1 MPNITLPAIA
11 LALSAF
17 SGLAQAH
24 APTESDVARICQRF
38 GHGAE
43 PAKKPRPD
51 QIHCFAQV
59 RAYSLNTY
67 TLSLESAGQ
76 TALFKVDELGGPAS
90 ASLGGI
96 TVRVAQPIR
105 TGDPDMLGA
114 WFTVTREGPAPAED
128 SQADVALAN
137 DFLPLS
143 KGDAFSF
150 DAPNGQKV
158 TMRFLKSQ
166 G

>member
-1 MPNITLPAIA
+1 MTLFGFAFFVTG
-11 LALSAF
+11 F
-17 SGLAQAH
+17 SGR
-24 APTESDVARICQRF
+24 PE
-38 GHGAE
+38 GHGADTFC
-43 PAKKPRPD
+43 PNQNRAVDQNGRPG
-51 QIHCFAQV
+51 H
-59 RAYSLNTY
+59 
-67 TLSLESAGQ
+67 AGR
-76 TALFKVDELGGPAS
+76 LVH
-90 ASLGGI
+90 
-96 TVRVAQPIR
+96 
-105 TGDPDMLGA
+105 GDA
-114 WFTVTREGPAPAED
+114 REGPASAED